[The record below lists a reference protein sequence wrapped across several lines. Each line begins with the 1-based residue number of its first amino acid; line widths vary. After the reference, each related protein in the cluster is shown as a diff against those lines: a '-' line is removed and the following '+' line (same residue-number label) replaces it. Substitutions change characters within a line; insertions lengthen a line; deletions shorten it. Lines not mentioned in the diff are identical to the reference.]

1 MDQKWFQIF
10 FGIFSLY
17 FGVQT
22 LRLLPTLLRLLAA
35 VLARKVKW
43 PGGRI
48 HDPNPAASRVRERL
62 GVGYENLFSTFVGN
76 ASGVIGAF
84 IFSLFTYLSTTPL
97 LRGYILIKS
106 IWPFMIL
113 SLVGLAGGYMALG
126 KALRNQAQV
135 NALLADLAQ
144 KAEPRAADGQSA
156 EAAYAIEHPLI
167 GKHSP
172 DSPTTRALD
181 QFYESV
187 RCHQD
192 GKEMQGLALYQ
203 EALTQDPSLHAHA
216 REALL
221 RMADSCPPAEA
232 GGVYYWLGIHAEYLH
247 EYLQAAAW
255 YAKAI
260 AAFQKIGFT
269 MRESRAHCNLGSV
282 KMKLAEVSAAEVSAA
297 DTSAISEFERAVAL
311 NPKNGIAYINIGMIY
326 YLANKHERAIEAF
339 AGAVL
344 ADPDRYLPLITARL
358 RAIGYTWKED
368 LQEISQRAAIQWS
381 LANGAVTADEVAQ
394 VAEAYRYF
402 EAGNNF
408 FNSARYPE
416 ALAQFEQ
423 GQSVAKNLPQNYMG
437 ACMSLMQM
445 IETGGVAKEQIASC
459 LIKAEHNIDAC
470 LRLNPTD
477 EGYRKTKKLIGVY
490 KKRFQVA

>member
-1 MDQKWFQIF
+1 MDQKWFQVF

-17 FGVQT
+17 FGAQT

-35 VLARKVKW
+35 VLSRKVKW
-43 PGGRI
+43 PGARI
-48 HDPNPAASRVRERL
+48 HDPNPAASTVRERL
-62 GVGYENLFSTFVGN
+62 GVGYENLFSAFVGN

-84 IFSLFTYLSTTPL
+84 VFSLFTYLSTTPL
-97 LRGYILIKS
+97 LSGTILIKS
-106 IWPFMIL
+106 IWPFLFL
-113 SLVGLAGGYMALG
+113 SLVGLTGGYMALE
-126 KALRNQAQV
+126 KALRYQAQV

-144 KAEPRAADGQSA
+144 KAEPRAVDGQSA

-167 GKHSP
+167 GQHAP
-172 DSPTTRALD
+172 GSPTTRALD

-282 KMKLAEVSAAEVSAA
+282 KMKLAEVSAA
-297 DTSAISEFERAVAL
+297 DTSAMSEFERAVAL

-326 YLANKHERAIEAF
+326 YLADEHERAIEAF

-368 LQEISQRAAIQWS
+368 LQEISQRAAIKWS
-381 LANGAVTADEVAQ
+381 LTNGAATADEAAQ

-402 EAGNNF
+402 ETGNNF
-408 FNSARYPE
+408 FNAARYPE
-416 ALAQFEQ
+416 ALAQFER

-445 IETGGVAKEQIASC
+445 IETGAVPKEQIAGY
-459 LIKAEHNIDAC
+459 LIQAEQNIDAC

-477 EGYRKTKKLIGVY
+477 EGYRNTKKIIGIY
-490 KKRFQVA
+490 KKRFHVA